1 MTRPPRISTL
11 FPSPPLSRSRVPPF
25 RAGDVKAPARVWWR
39 VRLPLAWAATVALAL
54 GIGSYLGREATPA
67 PQAEPATDSAA
78 ARARSLA
85 PRGIPPPGR
94 GPRRAPPPACPG
106 PPPGSPPP
114 R

>member
-67 PQAEPATDSAA
+67 RQAELATDRAA

-85 PRGIPPPGR
+85 RRGVCSQAPGPQR
-94 GPRRAPPPACPG
+94 PPPPARP
-106 PPPGSPPP
+106 
-114 R
+114 